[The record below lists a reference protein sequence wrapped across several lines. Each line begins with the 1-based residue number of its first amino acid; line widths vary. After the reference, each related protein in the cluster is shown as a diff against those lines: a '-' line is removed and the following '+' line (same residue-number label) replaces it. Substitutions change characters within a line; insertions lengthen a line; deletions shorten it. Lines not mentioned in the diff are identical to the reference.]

1 MRAIEQSNNEIKN
14 GFNIFYLVTYSSVV
28 FLLLNV
34 FFYQLHE
41 SFDYFAFIANAIL
54 LFTTYYLIF
63 ITQKNSINKSGFYY
77 FTSIGFAF
85 IFYGLYILTLNTLYL
100 YQEAIVNIS
109 VKLLFVFGYSLLA
122 IGVTKWIKY
131 NETRKDELSIQA
143 NTDELT
149 GLLNRRS
156 FTSFINFEFNNSQR
170 SSRPFSLVIVDI
182 DYFKSINDKHGHLV
196 GDEVLIELSE
206 MFSRSFRRSDKVSRW
221 GGEEFAI
228 LLPDTKLDNAMK
240 VANNLR
246 TKVENYL
253 FNLSSV
259 QIKITISGGV
269 TESIASDEQ
278 VDDIIKRA
286 DEALYLAKNKR
297 NSIRSIK
304 A

>member
-170 SSRPFSLVIVDI
+170 STRPFSLVIVDI